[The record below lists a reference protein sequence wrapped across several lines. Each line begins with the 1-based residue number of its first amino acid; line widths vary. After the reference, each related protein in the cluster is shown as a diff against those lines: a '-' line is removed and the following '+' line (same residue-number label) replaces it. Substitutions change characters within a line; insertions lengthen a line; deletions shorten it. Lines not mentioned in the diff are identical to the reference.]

1 MAMLLQSDDSA
12 SGKEL
17 LKHSL
22 SAVFDFD
29 EIKYEIALLNLRNS
43 ISVCTINIRS
53 TGYNI
58 IFKLR
63 EQVS

>member
-1 MAMLLQSDDSA
+1 MTMLLQSDDSA

-22 SAVFDFD
+22 SIVFNVRC
-29 EIKYEIALLNLRNS
+29 IKYEIALLNFRDS